1 MTAMQSC
8 GPATSATSTTAAV
21 SAGPRQAL
29 SGGAWRMLA
38 AMVLSGT
45 IGLVVVESGL
55 PPPLVVLARCVL
67 GAMGLGAWVWWRRQ
81 WVAVGRGDAL
91 WIAAGGMALVFNWV
105 ALFSAYRYTSIAVA
119 TVVYHVQPL
128 MLLAVAAWQGEPVQ
142 ARKLPWLLLALLG
155 VALASGALTFD
166 GLAAAGSWPG
176 ALLALLAAGLYTVTT
191 VATRRVAHIPPAQV
205 AMLQMALGGAVLA
218 LAAAPVLAG
227 AGYGSL
233 PLSARAGAL
242 MLVLGLVHTAF
253 MYTLMYAAYQRL
265 AAPAIAAL
273 SFVYPAVALAV
284 DLLWFGHV
292 PTPAQWLGMGCIVVA
307 VLVHRLGK

>member
-1 MTAMQSC
+1 MQSC
-8 GPATSATSTTAAV
+8 GPVASAAP
-21 SAGPRQAL
+21 AGPRQAL

-67 GAMGLGAWVWWRRQ
+67 GALGLGAWVWWRRQ

-91 WIAAGGMALVFNWV
+91 WIAAGGLALVFNWV

-155 VALASGALTFD
+155 VALASGAVTAD
-166 GLAAAGSWPG
+166 GMAAGSWTG
-176 ALLALLAAGLYTVTT
+176 ALLALLAAALYTVTT

-205 AMLQMALGGAVLA
+205 AMLQMALGGGVLA
-218 LAAAPVLAG
+218 LAAAPMLLAG
-227 AGYGSL
+227 SEQGAL
-233 PLSARAGAL
+233 QLSARVGAL

-284 DLLWFGHV
+284 DLLWFGQV
-292 PTPAQWLGMGCIVVA
+292 LTPAQWLGMGGIVVA
-307 VLVHRLGK
+307 VLVHRLGR

>member
-8 GPATSATSTTAAV
+8 GPAAAAATAP
-21 SAGPRQAL
+21 AGPRQAL

-67 GAMGLGAWVWWRRQ
+67 GALGLGAWVWWRRQ

-91 WIAAGGMALVFNWV
+91 WIAAGGLALVFNWV

-155 VALASGALTFD
+155 VALASGAVTAD
-166 GLAAAGSWPG
+166 GMAAGSWTG
-176 ALLALLAAGLYTVTT
+176 ALLALLAAALYTVTT

-205 AMLQMALGGAVLA
+205 AMLQMALGGGVLA
-218 LAAAPVLAG
+218 LAAAPMLLAG
-227 AGYGSL
+227 SEQGAL
-233 PLSARAGAL
+233 QLSARVGAL

-292 PTPAQWLGMGCIVVA
+292 PTPAQWLGMGGIVVA
-307 VLVHRLGK
+307 VLVHRLGR